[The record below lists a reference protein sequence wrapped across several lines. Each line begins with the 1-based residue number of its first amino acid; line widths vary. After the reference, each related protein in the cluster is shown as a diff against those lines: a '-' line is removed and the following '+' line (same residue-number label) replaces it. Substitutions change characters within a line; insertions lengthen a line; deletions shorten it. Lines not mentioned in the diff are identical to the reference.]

1 MREQVNVFQKEYTF
15 YKDLSER
22 LESRGTQDMQQ
33 LVAQLRGA
41 QELEKDLKQ
50 HIAELEGES
59 SELGNQNRLQIVEM
73 QAMKRDLK
81 QIMSINEQFQ
91 L

>member
-1 MREQVNVFQKEYTF
+1 
-15 YKDLSER
+15 
-22 LESRGTQDMQQ
+22 MQQ

>member
-1 MREQVNVFQKEYTF
+1 MFQKEYTF